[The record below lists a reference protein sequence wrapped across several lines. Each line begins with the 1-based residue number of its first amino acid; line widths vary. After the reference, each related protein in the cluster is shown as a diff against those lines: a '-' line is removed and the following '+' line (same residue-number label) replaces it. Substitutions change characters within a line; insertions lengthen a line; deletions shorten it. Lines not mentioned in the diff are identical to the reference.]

1 MRLESESCKKKVRV
15 ESESDL
21 IEPRGTWL
29 ALIAG
34 RMKDTLGQG
43 ESPFTFHDDDDH
55 HGWRVL
61 FWCSSHSFI
70 DS

>member
-1 MRLESESCKKKVRV
+1 MRV

-43 ESPFTFHDDDDH
+43 GSPFTFCDHDDHDNNDH
-55 HGWRVL
+55 NVDNEEVESIVL
-61 FWCSSHSFI
+61 VKLAFI
-70 DS
+70 V